1 MKKIFILILLLFILI
16 GCNKDLPKLEKPN
29 EIFVEENIVHFSKV
43 ENASHYVLSIN
54 GRLTTITDTKYELT
68 QPGIYTIKVKAQ
80 AKGYNDS
87 DYTEE
92 VYHSILGT
100 NPNLKYVFNLK
111 SSKDLTI
118 LDLNI
123 PNPKISINNISND
136 YIVYLY
142 NTIQIKSDYLKTLT
156 IGKYNYILNINDV
169 PFEIEIEII
178 NNDNPYLMI
187 NNNYYFNPA
196 LDIIIRFDPINS
208 ILQNISGDEL
218 TNKDFKLDDNVIT
231 INKDFINN
239 YFDEHP
245 EYSLYVLTIQF
256 KQDNKTHLA
265 RVWIH
270 KN

>member
-118 LDLNI
+118 LDLSI
-123 PNPKISINNISND
+123 PNPNITLSDVNAEYVLHIYD
-136 YIVYLY
+136 NVI
-142 NTIQIKSDYLKTLT
+142 IKSEYLKTLSVGT
-156 IGKYNYILNINDV
+156 YNYVLTINDV

-178 NNDNPYLMI
+178 DSDEPYLMV
-187 NNNYYFNPA
+187 NSNYYFNP
-196 LDIIIRFDPINS
+196 LNHVIVRFDELNS
-208 ILQNISGDEL
+208 TMIGISGSNL
-218 TNKDFKLDDNVIT
+218 TKGDYRIVDNVIT
-231 INKDFINN
+231 INKQFIKD